1 MAGVQSSIKRSQA
14 LFGSAAMTV
23 RRKVLVDP
31 HLCEGHA
38 LCLDTAPQVFDLT
51 DDDVATC
58 TERPADDLWD
68 QVQAAVD
75 ACPRGAISVVEDQ

>member
-1 MAGVQSSIKRSQA
+1 VQNSIKRIPVFV
-14 LFGSAAMTV
+14 LFGAAPMTI
-23 RRKVLVDP
+23 RRRVLVDP

-38 LCLDTAPQVFDLT
+38 LCLDTAPAVFDLT
-51 DDDVATC
+51 DDDIATC

>member
-1 MAGVQSSIKRSQA
+1 
-14 LFGSAAMTV
+14 MTV
-23 RRKVLVDP
+23 RRRVLVDS

-38 LCLDTAPQVFDLT
+38 LCLDTAPEVFDLS

-58 TERPADDLWD
+58 TERPADGLWN

-75 ACPRGAISVVEDQ
+75 ACPRGAIVVVEDKSAHSPTSSEFSTERPARP